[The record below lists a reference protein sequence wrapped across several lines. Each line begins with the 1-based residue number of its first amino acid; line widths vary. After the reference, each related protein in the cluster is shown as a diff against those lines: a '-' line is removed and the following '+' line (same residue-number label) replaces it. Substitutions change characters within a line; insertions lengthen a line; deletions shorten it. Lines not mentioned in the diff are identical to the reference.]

1 MFIIVTIP
9 TLSSKGN
16 IETSTD
22 HVSNNDVIMNI
33 ETKRTRILNIIKKDL
48 EFCGTY

>member
-16 IETSTD
+16 NEKLTE

-33 ETKRTRILNIIKKDL
+33 ETKGTLIFNIIKRDL
-48 EFCGTY
+48 EFWGIY